1 MKTKMDAINPTVAS
15 TKRLCSVNSTMFSAI
30 TLSKC
35 DGSLGFNNSVGL
47 ASSMFAATSSKLL
60 SS

>member
-1 MKTKMDAINPTVAS
+1 MDAINPTVAS
-15 TKRLCSVNSTMFSAI
+15 TKRLCSVNSTMLSAI
-30 TLSKC
+30 TPTKC
-35 DGSLGFNNSVGL
+35 DGSLGFNNIVGL